1 MAASAILDIPTIPG
15 ESNVEKFKGKI
26 EIDNFNWGQSQSGS
40 SQFGSGSGAGKVSF
54 HDFSFTKHTD
64 KSSPKL
70 FEKCATGEHIPNA
83 TLILRKSGD
92 MGGELVE
99 FFRAEF
105 TDLIVSSFQTS
116 GHDGDAG
123 LPTREYFVQLL
134 RGEED
139 VYDSG
144 EGQAG
149 RSYLR
154 EPRRKAEHY
163 DLDEL
168 AVSRPPS

>member
-15 ESNVEKFKGKI
+15 ESNDEKFKGKI

-123 LPTREYFVQLL
+123 LPTENISFNFAAVKKTYTIQEK
-134 RGEED
+134 GKPGGKISASHD
-139 VYDSG
+139 VR
-144 EGQAG
+144 QNITT
-149 RSYLR
+149 
-154 EPRRKAEHY
+154 
-163 DLDEL
+163 
-168 AVSRPPS
+168 

>member
-15 ESNVEKFKGKI
+15 ESNDEKFKGKI

-123 LPTREYFVQLL
+123 LPTENISFNFSAVKKTYTIQEKGKPGGVISASH
-134 RGEED
+134 D
-139 VYDSG
+139 VR
-144 EGQAG
+144 QNITT
-149 RSYLR
+149 
-154 EPRRKAEHY
+154 
-163 DLDEL
+163 
-168 AVSRPPS
+168 